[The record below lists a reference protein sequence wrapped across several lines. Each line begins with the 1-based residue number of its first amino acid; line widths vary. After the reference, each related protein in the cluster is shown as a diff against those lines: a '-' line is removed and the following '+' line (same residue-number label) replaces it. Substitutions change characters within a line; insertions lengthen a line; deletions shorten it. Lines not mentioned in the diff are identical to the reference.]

1 MHIHIETLIAAPV
14 ERVFDLARDLD
25 FHTRS
30 MEHTGERIVGGK
42 RGGLIEMGEEVEW
55 EARHFGLALRLRSRV
70 TAFDRPHAFTD
81 EQVRGPFSH
90 FEHRH
95 TFLVEGDATRMV
107 DDWTHTA
114 PLGPLGW
121 AADKLFVGLYMRR
134 LLVTRNAALR
144 AEAEAEG
151 RTALRAPSA
160 PPSGVLP

>member
-1 MHIHIETLIAAPV
+1 MHIHLETLIAAPV
-14 ERVFDLARDLD
+14 EIVFDLARDLD

-30 MEHTGERIVGGK
+30 MAHTGEHIVGGR
-42 RGGLIEMGEEVEW
+42 RGGLIELGEEVEW
-55 EARHFGLALRLRSRV
+55 EARHFGLALRLRSRI

-95 TFLVEGDATRMV
+95 TFFAEDDGTRMV

-121 AADKLFVGLYMRR
+121 TADRIFLASYMRR
-134 LLVTRNAALR
+134 LLLTRNAALR
-144 AEAEAEG
+144 AEAEG
-151 RTALRAPSA
+151 R
-160 PPSGVLP
+160 